1 MKKLSIVVPCYNEQ
15 ETVEKFYETAISVLE
30 QKANM
35 ELELIFVNDGSRDE
49 TLPRLTAL
57 AKKDSRVKVI
67 NFSRNFGQQAAIL
80 CGFRH
85 ATGDCAVELD
95 CDLQDP
101 LEVVLLMLEKWR
113 EGFDIVHGRRKAR
126 RGESFFKKFTAK
138 VYYKFLAK
146 ICNYEMPRN
155 TGDFK
160 LLDRKVLDVICSM
173 NEHDKYLRGLESWVG
188 FKQTFVDFDRAER
201 YAGGTHYSLK
211 KMIALAKSGIVSNSN
226 YPLTL
231 GFKFGAVIS
240 LLSIIGFVVLIV
252 LAATHTY
259 TNLVAWLFPTIGLLF
274 GSKMTID
281 ALTNLYI
288 GKIYDEVKN
297 RPEYIVSDKINID

>member
-1 MKKLSIVVPCYNEQ
+1 
-15 ETVEKFYETAISVLE
+15 
-30 QKANM
+30 
-35 ELELIFVNDGSRDE
+35 
-49 TLPRLTAL
+49 
-57 AKKDSRVKVI
+57 
-67 NFSRNFGQQAAIL
+67 
-80 CGFRH
+80 
-85 ATGDCAVELD
+85 
-95 CDLQDP
+95 
-101 LEVVLLMLEKWR
+101 
-113 EGFDIVHGRRKAR
+113 
-126 RGESFFKKFTAK
+126 
-138 VYYKFLAK
+138 
-146 ICNYEMPRN
+146 
-155 TGDFK
+155 
-160 LLDRKVLDVICSM
+160 
-173 NEHDKYLRGLESWVG
+173 
-188 FKQTFVDFDRAER
+188 
-201 YAGGTHYSLK
+201 
-211 KMIALAKSGIVSNSN
+211 MIALAKSGIVSNSN